1 MHSLY
6 MLEPLM
12 CARIKLE
19 EEEQK
24 QQQQSS
30 TTTVEKKKISLKS
43 CHKKLLKSLKNT
55 YDKSDK
61 KVNKN

>member
-24 QQQQSS
+24 QQQQSL
-30 TTTVEKKKISLKS
+30 TTTVEKKKNSLKS

>member
-24 QQQQSS
+24 QQQQSL
-30 TTTVEKKKISLKS
+30 TTTVEKKKISFKS

>member
-24 QQQQSS
+24 QQQSS